1 MYQRPDHWP
10 SDLDFIIHSTPM
22 RVAIYLN
29 GSSHTPTTT
38 TPMTEFTQPCHRNH
52 VSVITFTYL
61 LGVLFANKK
70 NLRLVKKQIRS
81 KAINWLYNNWSNSN
95 IFYLCDRA
103 VVARTTEKKVWFSA
117 QYYLN
122 YGNTGCGVFKW
133 GILN

>member
-1 MYQRPDHWP
+1 
-10 SDLDFIIHSTPM
+10 M

-103 VVARTTEKKVWFSA
+103 VVARTTEKKVCNVKYGICQITIPHTIFSSRMPKL
-117 QYYLN
+117 YTISRFCLRSPLN
-122 YGNTGCGVFKW
+122 PADVF
-133 GILN
+133 